1 VGHRCLFENSFERDT
16 KAVGSKKYTLPE
28 QSMVKPIPRDHKGLY
43 ACEPFNHGIQ
53 QDVLDEDIGGK
64 DKMDKIIVCTFKLRG
79 TEKEIEKVKAQIASL
94 SSLEEVISLYINTK
108 EVENG

>member
-1 VGHRCLFENSFERDT
+1 VGDRCLFENSLERDKKT
-16 KAVGSKKYTLPE
+16 VGSKKYTLPE
-28 QSMVKPIPRDHKGLY
+28 QSMVKPISRDHKGL
-43 ACEPFNHGIQ
+43 
-53 QDVLDEDIGGK
+53 VLIPTIFRDKQSNITDED
-64 DKMDKIIVCTFKLRG
+64 KMMKTIVASFKLRG

>member
-1 VGHRCLFENSFERDT
+1 MGHRCLFENSFERDT
-16 KAVGSKKYTLPE
+16 KAVGGKKSSVPE
-28 QSMVKPIPRDHKGLY
+28 QSMVKPILRDHKGL
-43 ACEPFNHGIQ
+43 
-53 QDVLDEDIGGK
+53 VLIPTIFRDKQSNITEE